1 MNTSSL
7 TGLVVVI
14 AAAIWLGAFV
24 PAWAKRGEKASLVR
38 EATRQIKQQAR
49 ALKPRGFAAGV
60 KRTTRN
66 SGTQTVQRTA
76 GNVDYRALYRAALE
90 VAGEAALAESSEV
103 VDDRSWTPR
112 YMPAPLHTGHIGTL
126 EQPNLAPV
134 SQISPSI
141 PAATAPAA
149 RPEESVIGEN
159 LDEILRRRRAV

>member
-1 MNTSSL
+1 M
-7 TGLVVVI
+7 
-14 AAAIWLGAFV
+14 
-24 PAWAKRGEKASLVR
+24 
-38 EATRQIKQQAR
+38 
-49 ALKPRGFAAGV
+49 
-60 KRTTRN
+60 
-66 SGTQTVQRTA
+66 
-76 GNVDYRALYRAALE
+76 
-90 VAGEAALAESSEV
+90 AGESAPAESAEV